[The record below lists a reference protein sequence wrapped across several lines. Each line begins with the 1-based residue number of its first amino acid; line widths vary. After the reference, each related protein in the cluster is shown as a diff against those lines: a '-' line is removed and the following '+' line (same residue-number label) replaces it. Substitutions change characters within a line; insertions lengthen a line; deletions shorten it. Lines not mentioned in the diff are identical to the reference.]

1 MNATDQGYYNN
12 ARREIEPL
20 LPANIEN
27 VLEIGCGEGNTL
39 LWLQH
44 SGLVKSCK
52 GIEILPDVA
61 SRGITAGLDIVVANI
76 ESEGIPF
83 KEQYDLVLCLDV
95 LEHLHDPWATMR
107 VITDSIKPGGY
118 FIASIPNI
126 SHISILSDL
135 VLHDQWTYSEAGIL
149 DKTHLRFFTRSTTQ
163 ELLSAAGLEILLHQH
178 RFARKTHRNIN
189 FLTMGLF
196 KRFLTFQNI
205 FLARKTLQGHP
216 YRSREIPFAQNP
228 GNIP

>member
-1 MNATDQGYYNN
+1 MKTPDHGYYDN

-20 LPANIEN
+20 LPANLES

-44 SGLVKSCK
+44 TGLAKTCK

-61 SRGITAGLDIVVANI
+61 SRGKAAGLDIIVADI
-76 ESEGIPF
+76 ENEGIPF
-83 KEQYDLVLCLDV
+83 KDQYDLVLCLDV
-95 LEHLHDPWATMR
+95 LEHLHDPWSTIK
-107 VITDSIKPGGY
+107 VITNSIKPGGY

-135 VLHDQWTYSEAGIL
+135 IFRDQWAYSEAGIL
-149 DKTHLRFFTRSTTQ
+149 DKTHLRFFTRSTAQ
-163 ELLSAAGLEILLHQH
+163 QLLSSAGLKIIRHQH

-189 FLTMGLF
+189 FLTIGLF
-196 KRFLTFQNI
+196 RRFLTFQNLY
-205 FLARKTLQGHP
+205 LARKL
-216 YRSREIPFAQNP
+216 
-228 GNIP
+228 

>member
-1 MNATDQGYYNN
+1 MKTPDQGYYNN

-20 LPANIEN
+20 LPSNLGS

-39 LWLQH
+39 LWLKH
-44 SGLVKSCK
+44 SGLVESCR
-52 GIEILPDVA
+52 GLEILPDVA
-61 SRGITAGLDIVVANI
+61 ARGKAAGVDIVVANI

-83 KEQYDLVLCLDV
+83 KDQYDLVLCLDV
-95 LEHLHDPWATMR
+95 LEHLHDPWSTMK
-107 VITDSIKPGGY
+107 VISDSIKPGGY

-135 VLHDQWTYSEAGIL
+135 IFRDQWAYSEAGIL
-149 DKTHLRFFTRSTTQ
+149 DRTHLRFFTRSTAQ
-163 ELLSAAGLEILLHQH
+163 KLLSGAGLKIIKNQH

-196 KRFLTFQNI
+196 KRFLTFQNLI
-205 FLARKTLQGHP
+205 LARKNH
-216 YRSREIPFAQNP
+216 Y
-228 GNIP
+228 

>member
-1 MNATDQGYYNN
+1 MKTPDHGYYDN

-20 LPANIEN
+20 LPANLES

-44 SGLVKSCK
+44 TGLAKTCK

-61 SRGITAGLDIVVANI
+61 SRGKAAGLDIIVADI
-76 ESEGIPF
+76 ENEGIPF
-83 KEQYDLVLCLDV
+83 KDQYDLVLCLDV
-95 LEHLHDPWATMR
+95 LEHLHDPWSTIK
-107 VITDSIKPGGY
+107 VITNSIKPGGY

-135 VLHDQWTYSEAGIL
+135 IFRDQWAYSEAGIL
-149 DKTHLRFFTRSTTQ
+149 DKTHLRFFTRSTAQ
-163 ELLSAAGLEILLHQH
+163 QLLSSAGLEIIRHQH

-189 FLTMGLF
+189 FLTIGLF
-196 KRFLTFQNI
+196 RRFLTFQNLY
-205 FLARKTLQGHP
+205 LARKL
-216 YRSREIPFAQNP
+216 
-228 GNIP
+228 